1 MIEYTVYERDYW
13 VEVGEYT
20 VGADLLS
27 QGSWS
32 LEKGEVMVSDEDP
45 TFYNFVVFEA
55 DIEVDLGSSFC
66 LIEDAVRTILCNIYW
81 HEVA

>member
-1 MIEYTVYERDYW
+1 MVEYERDYW

-32 LEKGEVMVSDEDP
+32 LEEGKVMVSDEDP
-45 TFYNFVVFEA
+45 TFYNFVCF
-55 DIEVDLGSSFC
+55 
-66 LIEDAVRTILCNIYW
+66 
-81 HEVA
+81 

>member
-1 MIEYTVYERDYW
+1 MIEYERDYW

-32 LEKGEVMVSDEDP
+32 LEEGEVMVSDVDP
-45 TFYNFVVFEA
+45 TFYNFVVFED

-66 LIEDAVRTILCNIYW
+66 LIEDTVRTILCNIYW
-81 HEVA
+81 HEVS

>member
-1 MIEYTVYERDYW
+1 MVEYERDYW

-32 LEKGEVMVSDEDP
+32 LKGGEVMVSDVDP
-45 TFYNFVVFEA
+45 TFYNFVVFE
-55 DIEVDLGSSFC
+55 DDLEVDLGSALD
-66 LIEDAVRTILCNIYW
+66 LIEDAVHTILCNIYW